1 MLFFILSK
9 SLDIVIAPYTWAML
23 LLLWALFQFRKK
35 RYKQGQRAILYAF
48 TVIFASSTGCTA
60 SLLTHNLESQAKY
73 TVKENV
79 TYDAVILLGGLMEAR
94 SNPPSYN
101 DAVERLLVTYDVLRT
116 NQAKFAIISS
126 GIDGRGEPEAS
137 LLARQLRSWGIDESR
152 LIVEDK
158 SVNTHK
164 NALYSKRII
173 EERKFQHVMLIT
185 SAMHMK
191 RAEGCFRAVGL
202 EPALLPVDFR
212 TAGRFYQAGLF
223 PRARPLSDTTDAIRE
238 MVGWYAYR
246 AVGWAK

>member
-1 MLFFILSK
+1 MLFFVLSK
-9 SLDIVIAPYTWAML
+9 SLDVMIAPYTWVML
-23 LLLWALFQFRKK
+23 LLLWALLQFRKRK
-35 RYKQGQRAILYAF
+35 RKRGQRAILYAF
-48 TVIFASSTGCTA
+48 TVIYACSTGCTA
-60 SLLTHNLESQAKY
+60 SLLTHSLEAQAKF
-73 TVKENV
+73 TVRENV

-126 GIDGRGEPEAS
+126 GIDGRGESESA

-152 LIVEDK
+152 LILEDQ

-164 NALYSKRII
+164 NALYSKGIVRA
-173 EERKFQHVMLIT
+173 RNFQNVILIT

-191 RAEGCFRAVGL
+191 RAAGCFRAVGM
-202 EPALLPVDFR
+202 EPALLPVDYR

-223 PRARPLSDTTDAIRE
+223 PRARALSDTTDAIRE
-238 MVGWYAYR
+238 TVGWYAYR